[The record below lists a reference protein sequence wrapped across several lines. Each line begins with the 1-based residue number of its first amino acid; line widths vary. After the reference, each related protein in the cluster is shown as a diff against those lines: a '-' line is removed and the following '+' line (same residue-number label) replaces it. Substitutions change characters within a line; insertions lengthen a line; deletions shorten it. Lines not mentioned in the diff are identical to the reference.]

1 MKDEDRTKEQ
11 LVEELNDLRR
21 RIADLE
27 SSEIQRIQAEEALRK
42 SEDQLRLITDVLPV
56 LISYIDS
63 QQFFRF
69 GNRVCED
76 WYGRARAEMYGL
88 HIMNVVGEK
97 TYETIRKYIEAALSG
112 RMVTYEI
119 AAPHKDGGMRY
130 LSNIYIPHFG
140 EERHVQGFV
149 ALTSD
154 ISDRKRAEE
163 ILVREREH
171 FSAILDGSPMAT
183 FMIDRDHK
191 VVLWN
196 RACASLTQISKEEVL
211 GNPLDLSFLYRDKPT
226 PVLAELVLD
235 LDDEELL
242 NEYGKA
248 GVRRDALNQESYMVT
263 NRVWVG
269 GEERLLAIQ
278 ATRLRSRLG
287 EVVGAI
293 QCAQDITELERL
305 EKQLRQVQKM
315 EAIGTLAGGIA
326 HDFNNI
332 LMILIGYAEMAL
344 RKVQNESQ
352 LQGYLEQM
360 LKAGNRAK
368 DLVTQIL
375 AFSRQTEQER
385 KPVEISPIV
394 KEALKL
400 LRASLPSTIE
410 IRRNIQDDLG
420 MVMADPIQI
429 HQVLMNLC
437 TNAEHAMREKGGV
450 LDVSLEEIQLDSND
464 ISRHLDLDA
473 GPYLKLTV
481 SDTGHGMTQVVLERI
496 FDPFFT
502 TKDLGEGTGMGLAVV
517 HGIVKSHGGAITVK
531 TKQGRG
537 TTFEV
542 FFPRATGESMSA
554 IEGFALI
561 PAGIERILLIDDE
574 EAPANMGMQKL
585 EQLGYKVTCK
595 TSGREALDDFRAQ
608 PERFDLIMTDHSM
621 PHMEGTELARE
632 FKHIRPDVP
641 IILCIESDEQIT
653 RDEARIFGIEEVIQK
668 HAAIRDLARSVWKV
682 LHESRK
688 ALQEG

>member
-1 MKDEDRTKEQ
+1 
-11 LVEELNDLRR
+11 
-21 RIADLE
+21 
-27 SSEIQRIQAEEALRK
+27 
-42 SEDQLRLITDVLPV
+42 
-56 LISYIDS
+56 
-63 QQFFRF
+63 
-69 GNRVCED
+69 
-76 WYGRARAEMYGL
+76 
-88 HIMNVVGEK
+88 
-97 TYETIRKYIEAALSG
+97 
-112 RMVTYEI
+112 
-119 AAPHKDGGMRY
+119 
-130 LSNIYIPHFG
+130 
-140 EERHVQGFV
+140 
-149 ALTSD
+149 
-154 ISDRKRAEE
+154 
-163 ILVREREH
+163 
-171 FSAILDGSPMAT
+171 
-183 FMIDRDHK
+183 
-191 VVLWN
+191 
-196 RACASLTQISKEEVL
+196 
-211 GNPLDLSFLYRDKPT
+211 
-226 PVLAELVLD
+226 
-235 LDDEELL
+235 
-242 NEYGKA
+242 
-248 GVRRDALNQESYMVT
+248 MVT

-269 GEERLLAIQ
+269 GEERLLAVQ
-278 ATRLRSRLG
+278 ATRLRSRQG

-410 IRRNIQDDLG
+410 IRRNIRDDLG

-450 LDVSLEEIQLDSND
+450 LDVGLEEIQLDSND

-473 GPYLKLTV
+473 GLYLKLTV
-481 SDTGHGMTQVVLERI
+481 SDTGHGMTQDVLERI

-502 TKDLGEGTGMGLAVV
+502 TKELGEGTGMGLAVV

-531 TKQGRG
+531 SKQGRG

-542 FFPRATGESMSA
+542 FFPKATGESMSA
-554 IEGFALI
+554 VEGFALI

-608 PERFDLIMTDHSM
+608 PERFDLIMTDQSM
-621 PHMEGTELARE
+621 PYMEGTELARE

-641 IILCIESDEQIT
+641 VILCIESDEQIT
-653 RDEARIFGIEEVIQK
+653 RDEAKVFGIEDVIQK